1 MNSQLKLILYI
12 LLVVSIFYFIQNKF
26 SIFDIKLSDDVNKE
40 QNEEEVIN
48 KDNTVEIFN
57 SDGKTIIVNVELA
70 DTVLARSNGLSGR
83 KELGEYNGM
92 LFIMDEEDISPFWMK
107 DMYITLDMIFIDS
120 RGYVVDIKENL
131 SICESD
137 YCPNILSEKPF
148 KYVLE
153 VNGNFCLSNR
163 VGVGNTVI
171 FNISSEE

>member
-26 SIFDIKLSDDVNKE
+26 SIFDIKLS
-40 QNEEEVIN
+40 
-48 KDNTVEIFN
+48 DNTVEIFN